1 MMVPGE
7 TRTGKI
13 FESMLVTAL
22 QKNNY
27 SVQEQVKVGNKPDG
41 SKYTIDILVDSL
53 IYISIKWQQ
62 IGGSAEEKIPF
73 EVITLTHILKTKNNE
88 NARAYIVL
96 GGNGWR
102 KSLKEWYCS
111 SEFLEWILEAKKY
124 VTIVNEN
131 TFVAM
136 INNRQI

>member
-1 MMVPGE
+1 L
-7 TRTGKI
+7 
-13 FESMLVTAL
+13 LVTAL

-73 EVITLTHILKTKNNE
+73 EVITLTHILKTNTSIGVILTPY
-88 NARAYIVL
+88 RV
-96 GGNGWR
+96 
-102 KSLKEWYCS
+102 SLPKR
-111 SEFLEWILEAKKY
+111 
-124 VTIVNEN
+124 
-131 TFVAM
+131 
-136 INNRQI
+136 RQ